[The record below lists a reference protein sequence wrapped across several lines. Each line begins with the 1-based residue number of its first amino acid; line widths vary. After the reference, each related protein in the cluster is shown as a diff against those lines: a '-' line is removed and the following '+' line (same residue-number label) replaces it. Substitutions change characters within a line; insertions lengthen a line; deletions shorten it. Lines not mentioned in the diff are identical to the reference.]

1 MRRVL
6 LLVLSLGLSGCA
18 LMGKS
23 KPLTIRYFDLAP
35 DASYQPRAQA
45 ASARLRLG
53 QVRAVRYIDRRFVSR
68 ESTHELRYHDALR
81 FSDQPEA
88 FLARTL
94 SQNLFE
100 RAGITRVVSGVA
112 PTLEVELTA
121 FEENGRAGA
130 HKAEV
135 AARAIIHDD
144 RVQLWQRSFSVSRAL
159 GSGDEPEALATA
171 LGQALAEVAAQITEQ
186 TLQTLAE
193 RPAQE

>member
-1 MRRVL
+1 MRL
-6 LLVLSLGLSGCA
+6 TSLIAFSLWLSGCA

-23 KPLTIRYFDLAP
+23 KPLTIRYFDLAS
-35 DASYQPRAQA
+35 DTSYHPRAQA
-45 ASARLRLG
+45 AAARLRLG

-68 ESTHELRYHDALR
+68 ESAHELRYHDTLR

-88 FLARTL
+88 FLARAL

-100 RAGITRVVSGVA
+100 RAGVTRVVSGVA

-121 FEENGRAGA
+121 FEERVSSGT

-144 RVQLWQRSFSVSRAL
+144 RVQLWQRSFSATRAL
-159 GSGDEPEALATA
+159 ASGDKPEALASA
-171 LGQALAEVAAQITEQ
+171 LGQALAEIAAQITEE
-186 TLQTLAE
+186 TLATL
-193 RPAQE
+193 AQRSATE